1 MASFSLWIYLFN
13 FLNLFQATVCYMI
26 HHPNKLLLLF
36 VLAFF
41 LTQSSFSQKVP
52 DAWLKAEFILVLTAH
67 VTWPEE
73 RELDTFRIGIL
84 GADKVYSVLGMKTDL
99 DTLKNK
105 PVSVEHFRR
114 SRDVQRVQ
122 VLFVGDERQTV
133 HKQVFRRFK
142 DSPVLIITDSA
153 ANYDY
158 TMLNLM
164 RQSTGGKPF
173 EINKANIDNA
183 GLILSNRILFVGG
196 REDDLRFL
204 VQESERL
211 RRELAGNLDALQNEL
226 AIKQEE
232 LAETS
237 LKLENR
243 TAEIGFLNQA
253 VDQQTAQLRNLSGDV
268 DLTQTELDGKIRML
282 RLQEEAIRQRE
293 LEITELNEEI
303 AKNEKARLAQI
314 RYQELRYKKSIEQQL
329 LIEDQEDKISF
340 QDELIEQQ
348 KLLLIFFLILSLM
361 ILTMLF
367 MIYRAYRVKKRANR
381 IFREKSSII
390 QDQNRAISNQKEEIE
405 AQRDQLQEVNRK
417 IEKQNENIRA
427 SISYGLTIQQ
437 AILPDLK
444 EIERLFESFVIFYP
458 KDIVSGDF
466 YWFSNLG
473 RNRAGDETIFI
484 AAIDCTGHGVPGAFL
499 SMIGSRMLSA
509 IVNESKV
516 RETDTIL
523 ELMDKRLK
531 HALNQPR
538 SENDDGMDIC
548 LCKIIRKD
556 LRKHADKPVYLS
568 FSGAKRSLFL
578 KRNGMEVE
586 IIKGDRR
593 TTGGGHFNPNPFSKH
608 ELLLQKDDRIYLT
621 TDGLMDQHSPRRE
634 KYRSKR
640 FVEFLN
646 RCGNLPMK
654 EQQAKLEEEM
664 LAYRSSEYQTDDI
677 TVMGLKL

>member
-1 MASFSLWIYLFN
+1 
-13 FLNLFQATVCYMI
+13 
-26 HHPNKLLLLF
+26 
-36 VLAFF
+36 
-41 LTQSSFSQKVP
+41 
-52 DAWLKAEFILVLTAH
+52 
-67 VTWPEE
+67 
-73 RELDTFRIGIL
+73 
-84 GADKVYSVLGMKTDL
+84 
-99 DTLKNK
+99 
-105 PVSVEHFRR
+105 
-114 SRDVQRVQ
+114 
-122 VLFVGDERQTV
+122 
-133 HKQVFRRFK
+133 
-142 DSPVLIITDSA
+142 
-153 ANYDY
+153 
-158 TMLNLM
+158 
-164 RQSTGGKPF
+164 
-173 EINKANIDNA
+173 
-183 GLILSNRILFVGG
+183 
-196 REDDLRFL
+196 
-204 VQESERL
+204 
-211 RRELAGNLDALQNEL
+211 
-226 AIKQEE
+226 
-232 LAETS
+232 
-237 LKLENR
+237 
-243 TAEIGFLNQA
+243 
-253 VDQQTAQLRNLSGDV
+253 
-268 DLTQTELDGKIRML
+268 
-282 RLQEEAIRQRE
+282 
-293 LEITELNEEI
+293 
-303 AKNEKARLAQI
+303 
-314 RYQELRYKKSIEQQL
+314 L

-348 KLLLIFFLILSLM
+348 KLLLIFFLILSLL

-523 ELMDKRLK
+523 ELMDQRLK

-556 LRKHADKPVYLS
+556 LRKHKDRPVYLS

-578 KRNGMEVE
+578 KRNGMEIE

-646 RCGNLPMK
+646 RYGNLPMK

>member
-1 MASFSLWIYLFN
+1 
-13 FLNLFQATVCYMI
+13 MI
-26 HHPNKLLLLF
+26 HHPNKLFLF

-41 LTQSSFSQKVP
+41 LASPSFSQKVP
-52 DAWLKAEFILVLTAH
+52 ESWLKAEFILVLTSH

-73 RELDTFRIGIL
+73 TDLDTFRIGIL

-105 PVSVEHFRR
+105 PVTVEHFRR
-114 SRDVQRVQ
+114 ARDVHRVQ
-122 VLFVGDERQTV
+122 VLFIGEDRQTV
-133 HKQVFRRFK
+133 LKQVFRRFK
-142 DSPVLIITDSA
+142 DSPVLIITDST
-153 ANYDY
+153 ANYNY
-158 TMLNLM
+158 TMLNLLS
-164 RQSTGGKPF
+164 RTTEGKPF

-183 GLILSNRILFVGG
+183 GLTLSNRILYVGG

-211 RRELAGNLDALQNEL
+211 RRELAGNLDSVQNEL
-226 AIKQEE
+226 AKRQEK

-237 LKLENR
+237 MKLENR

-253 VDQQTAQLRNLSGDV
+253 VDQQTAQLRNLSDDV
-268 DLTQTELDGKIRML
+268 DLRQMELEGKIRML
-282 RLQEEAIRQRE
+282 GLQEDAIRQKE
-293 LEITELNEEI
+293 QEITELNEEI
-303 AKNEKARLAQI
+303 AKKEKAILAQI
-314 RYQELRYKKSIEQQL
+314 RYMELRDKKSNEQQL

-348 KLLLIFFLILSLM
+348 KLLLIFFLILSLL

-381 IFREKSSII
+381 IFREKNSII
-390 QDQNRAISNQKEEIE
+390 QDQNKAISSQKEEIE
-405 AQRDQLQEVNRK
+405 AQRDQLQEVNRE

-444 EIERLFESFVIFYP
+444 EIDRMFESFVIFYP

-523 ELMDKRLK
+523 ELMDKRLR

-578 KRNGMEVE
+578 KRKGLDVE

-593 TTGGGHFNPNPFSKH
+593 TTGGGHFNPNPFSKN
-608 ELLLQKDDRIYLT
+608 ELLLHKDDRIYLT

-634 KYRSKR
+634 KFRSKR

-646 RCGNLPMK
+646 RYGNLPMN
-654 EQQAKLEEEM
+654 EQQSRLEEEL
-664 LAYRSSEYQTDDI
+664 LAYRSNENQTDDI